1 MGDESLDRL
10 RQAWDRDPG
19 SLAFVPLG
27 ESLRRRGDLDEAIRI
42 TRSGLGHKPNHS
54 SGHLVLGRC
63 FFDKGEFSEAIREF
77 EEVISLDSK
86 NTLALRLLGLALKA
100 KGWNEE
106 GDAPVA
112 TRVERERD
120 REPDT
125 AFEVGTRASLEDPL
139 DIEFFTKTMGE
150 IFERQGFLRKA
161 LEVYQR
167 LLAAHPDRSDIR
179 ERIEA
184 IEKSLRLS
192 EGGGGGRP

>member
-27 ESLRRRGDLDEAIRI
+27 ESLRLRGDLEEAIRI
-42 TRSGLGHKPNHS
+42 TRSGLAHKPNHS

-63 FFDKGEFSEAIREF
+63 LFDKGEFSDAIREF

-86 NTLALRLLGLALKA
+86 NALALRLLGLALKR
-100 KGWNEE
+100 KGWSDDGET
-106 GDAPVA
+106 AVA
-112 TRVERERD
+112 TRTERERKP
-120 REPDT
+120 EM
-125 AFEVGTRASLEDPL
+125 FEVESRASLEHPL

-167 LLAAHPDRSDIR
+167 LLSAHPERADIR

-192 EGGGGGRP
+192 EGGGGGVS

>member
-1 MGDESLDRL
+1 MGDEALDRL
-10 RQAWDRDPG
+10 RQAWDREPG

-27 ESLRRRGDLDEAIRI
+27 ENLRRRGDLDEAIRI
-42 TRSGLGHKPNHS
+42 TRTGLGHKPNHS

-100 KGWNEE
+100 KGWTDD
-106 GDAPVA
+106 GGPPVA
-112 TRVERERD
+112 TRLD
-120 REPDT
+120 REPEPET
-125 AFEVGTRASLEDPL
+125 AFGPGTRASVEDPL

-167 LLAAHPDRSDIR
+167 LLAAHPERTDIR

-192 EGGGGGRP
+192 EGGGGGQV